1 MKLSRFLSIAASV
14 TFFSLLYVYQQ
25 TEILCFAYTA
35 QNMSTVFQDSL
46 DRNTVLRYNIN
57 ARTSLVRLD
66 NEISRYGNFQMPE
79 SYRLV
84 RLARPQK
91 ALKLTSKER
100 TLTPKNIVSVLFGV
114 KRQAEARTINP

>member
-14 TFFSLLYVYQQ
+14 TFLSLLYVYQQ
-25 TEILCFAYTA
+25 TEIFRLAYTA
-35 QNMSTVFQDSL
+35 QKKSTVFQDSL

-66 NEISRYGNFQMPE
+66 SEISGYGNFQMPE

-84 RLARPQK
+84 RLTRPQK
-91 ALKLTSKER
+91 ALRLTSKEH
-100 TLTPKNIVSVLFGV
+100 TLNPKNIVSVLFGV